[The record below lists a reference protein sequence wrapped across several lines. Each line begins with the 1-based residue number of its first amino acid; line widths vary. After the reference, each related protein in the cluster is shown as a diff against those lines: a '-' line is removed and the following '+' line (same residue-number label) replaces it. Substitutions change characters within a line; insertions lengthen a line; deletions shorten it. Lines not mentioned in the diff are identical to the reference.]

1 MRLASLISGGKD
13 SLYATYVMS
22 KKHDIVCLL
31 SMFPERDDSYMFHFP
46 NVKITELQAKAM
58 GIPIFTQATKAEK
71 EKELEDLK
79 KLFLKVKD
87 RVDGIVSGAL
97 ASRYQKE
104 RIDKICREVGLR
116 PFSPLWGIEPEKL
129 WERLLSEG
137 FEVLIISVSAMGL
150 GKEWLGRKVDR
161 KAFEELKEIARKN
174 RFHLGFEG
182 GEAETLVVDM
192 PLFRKKIKINKA
204 EVVWYGDYGRYIIK
218 DAELVEK
225 TSQPS

>member
-58 GIPIFTQATKAEK
+58 GIPIFTQTTKAEK
-71 EKELEDLK
+71 ERELEDLK

-116 PFSPLWGIEPEKL
+116 SFSPLWGIEPEKL

-161 KAFEELKEIARKN
+161 EAFEELKEIARKN

-204 EVVWYGDYGRYIIK
+204 EVVWYGDHGRYIIK

-225 TSQPS
+225 TNQPS

>member
-58 GIPIFTQATKAEK
+58 GIPIFTQTTKAEK